1 MLQKGGLEGPV
12 FYSSDDDYLRNGL
25 ENGPLRYKKKR
36 RGKKKKKKNLSRQL
50 SSDAD
55 GPTESRIPNSNNKL
69 IGSK

>member
-36 RGKKKKKKNLSRQL
+36 RSKKIKKKKKNLQNVGKTKPSVSL
-50 SSDAD
+50 
-55 GPTESRIPNSNNKL
+55 K
-69 IGSK
+69 

>member
-36 RGKKKKKKNLSRQL
+36 QRKKKKKKTSQGSYQAMPMGRPSQ
-50 SSDAD
+50 
-55 GPTESRIPNSNNKL
+55 ESRIVIIN
-69 IGSK
+69 